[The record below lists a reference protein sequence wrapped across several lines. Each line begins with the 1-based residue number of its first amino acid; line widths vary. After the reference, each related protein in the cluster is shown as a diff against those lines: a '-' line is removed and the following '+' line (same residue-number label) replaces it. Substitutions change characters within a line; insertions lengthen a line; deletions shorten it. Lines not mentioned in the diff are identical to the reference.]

1 MLESAPARLARQSAT
16 GAWRLA
22 CSMSPKDGME
32 NTAKHCFEVIVIG
45 AGFSGIGMGI
55 KLLQAGFSDFL
66 IVDDADEV
74 GGTWHWNTYPGIAV
88 DIPSYSYQ
96 FSFEKRSSWS
106 RTYAHGNELKDYA
119 NHCVRKYGLRSRI
132 RFAITVT
139 EAWFDEDAT
148 LWRLHTASG
157 EELTAR
163 FMVNAS
169 GVLTRPKWPDIP
181 GVEDFGGITMHT
193 SRWDHGQD
201 LAEKRVAIIG
211 TGASA
216 VQLIPAIAKDVKALT
231 VFQRTPIWCL
241 PKLDFPV
248 PRPVRGFLKY
258 APAGQLAVRAAS
270 QAFVEVTFPFAAHFH
285 TAIPLASMI
294 ERAALRYMRR
304 QVIDPAVRDKLTP
317 GYALG
322 CKRPSFH
329 NEYLAT
335 FNRDN
340 VYLETS
346 PISHL
351 DTTAVYTADGRSHEI
366 DVLVLATGF
375 KVMEPGN
382 MPTYS
387 LRGIGGLDQAKWWD
401 ENRLQA
407 YEGVS
412 VPGFPNH
419 FSIFGP
425 YGYNGSSYFA
435 LIEAQTGHIVRCLHH
450 ARVQRADYIEITRQ
464 ANDRFFG
471 EMLKRRHRQVFW
483 QASCATSNSYYFDK
497 HGDVPLRP
505 TTTRESFWRSR
516 SFDLGDYSFERRTNQ
531 KLAGLS

>member
-1 MLESAPARLARQSAT
+1 MKRNDVMKSAGAPAH
-16 GAWRLA
+16 
-22 CSMSPKDGME
+22 E
-32 NTAKHCFEVIVIG
+32 IIVIG

-66 IVDDADEV
+66 IVEEAADV

-96 FSFEKRSSWS
+96 FSFERRSSWS
-106 RTYAHGNELKDYA
+106 RTYARGSELRNYA
-119 NHCVRKYGLRSRI
+119 EHCVRKYGLRSRI
-132 RFAITVT
+132 RFGTTVT
-139 EAWFDEDAT
+139 EARFDEGST
-148 LWRLHTASG
+148 LWRLNTSSG

-163 FMVNAS
+163 FIVNAS

-181 GVEDFGGITMHT
+181 GVKVFGGVTMHT
-193 SRWDHGQD
+193 SRWDHNED
-201 LAEKRVAIIG
+201 LVGKRVGVIG

-216 VQLIPAIAKDVKALT
+216 VQLIPAIAGEVGSLT

-241 PKLDFPV
+241 PKLDLSVPWLLSRLLDYLPGGQLGMRLASQSFVELTFPV
-248 PRPVRGFLKY
+248 
-258 APAGQLAVRAAS
+258 
-270 QAFVEVTFPFAAHFH
+270 AAHYH
-285 TAIPLASMI
+285 SAIPLASML
-294 ERAALRYMRR
+294 ERVALAYMRR
-304 QVIDPAVRDKLTP
+304 QVVDPIVRDKLTP
-317 GYALG
+317 RYTLG
-322 CKRPSFH
+322 CKRPGFH

-340 VYLETS
+340 VHLETS
-346 PISHL
+346 PITRL
-351 DTTAVYTADGRSHEI
+351 DTTAVHTADGKSHEI

-387 LRGIGGLDQAKWWD
+387 LKGIGGRDQAQWWD
-401 ENRLQA
+401 DNRLQA

-435 LIEAQTGHIVRCLHH
+435 LIEAQSTHIVRCLRH
-450 ARVQRADYIEITRQ
+450 ARARRATYVEVSQ
-464 ANDRFFG
+464 KANERFFT

-483 QASCATSNSYYFDK
+483 QDSCVDANSYYFDR

-505 TTTRESFWRSR
+505 TTTIESVWRSR
-516 SFDLGDYSFERRTNQ
+516 RFDLADYRFESFDDKTIST
-531 KLAGLS
+531 KS